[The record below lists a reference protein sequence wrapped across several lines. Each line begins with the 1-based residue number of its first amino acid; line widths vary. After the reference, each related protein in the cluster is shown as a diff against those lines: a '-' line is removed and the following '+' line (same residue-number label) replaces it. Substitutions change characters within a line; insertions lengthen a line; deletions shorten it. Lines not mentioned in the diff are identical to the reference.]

1 LAALSLGGIFY
12 YLVCAAIALNFAR
25 SRGTTRESE
34 LPPVSIL
41 KPVRGAEPFTAEA
54 FRSHC
59 EIDYPEYEI
68 IFGVNGG
75 ADPAVAAVR
84 QVMAEFPQRK
94 IQLVICA
101 DVLGAN
107 RKVSNLMQMLPH
119 AAYEHLVIDDGDIR
133 VPKDYLRRLIPPLA
147 DENVGLITCLYSGVA
162 ANSLGARLEALGIS
176 TDFAAGILVARQLE
190 GGLSFGLGSTLALTR
205 AALEKSGGLAPL
217 ADYLGDDYE
226 LGRRIH
232 DGGFAV
238 KLADFAVQ
246 TFIPAYSFGEFV
258 RHQMR
263 WARTIR
269 DSRPGGYAGLIFTFG
284 LPWAMLAV
292 VASLG
297 DAWSWELVG
306 IALVAR
312 YVMCVSVAKGVLR
325 DRQLVRDWWLLPL
338 RDALALGIWLASFF
352 GNKITWG
359 ESEYILK
366 KGKLTR
372 IKKPARPQQAQASR

>member
-25 SRGTTRESE
+25 SRGTTRETE

-41 KPVRGAEPFTAEA
+41 KPVRGAESFTAEA

-263 WARTIR
+263 WARTVR

-284 LPWAMLAV
+284 LPWAILTVIATFGTLWSC
-292 VASLG
+292 ALLG
-297 DAWSWELVG
+297 G
-306 IALVAR
+306 ALLAR
-312 YVMCVSVAKGVLR
+312 YLMAASTAAGVLH
-325 DRQLVRDWWLLPL
+325 DPQFSRDWWLLPL
-338 RDALALGIWLASFF
+338 RDGIALLVWIISFF
-352 GNKITWG
+352 GNRISWG
-359 ESEYILK
+359 GTEYILK
-366 KGKLTR
+366 KGKL
-372 IKKPARPQQAQASR
+372 IPIALPAGQHTAASG